1 MKLIASCLKK
11 LAVQM
16 PPTRGHDL
24 KPYPALSSSG
34 MAWMPPTRGHD
45 LKLKA
50 DYIVI
55 FYIRMPPTRG
65 HDLKLL
71 MNVKTAATS

>member
-24 KPYPALSSSG
+24 KLMLISG
-34 MAWMPPTRGHD
+34 AWI
-45 LKLKA
+45 LLE
-50 DYIVI
+50 
-55 FYIRMPPTRG
+55 MPPTRG

>member
-1 MKLIASCLKK
+1 M
-11 LAVQM
+11 
-16 PPTRGHDL
+16 
-24 KPYPALSSSG
+24 
-34 MAWMPPTRGHD
+34 
-45 LKLKA
+45 KLKA

-65 HDLKLL
+65 HDLKLMLISGAWILLEMPPTRGHDLKPPEGGPWAGWHLMPPTRGHDLKLL